1 MIFNTPSTK
10 QSPAGGSLQKSPHH
24 KSTSALS
31 DLQSGQPQ
39 ELAKHTPVSA
49 TQSFAYPHHKQS
61 YSSMHSE
68 QSFASDY
75 TQSPSY
81 LSSAAFNDDFD
92 TSPPSSVVSANT
104 SFMYQ
109 GQRRD
114 HHSLRDFDLTEDFL
128 QHLSRERREG
138 FSPPPTNPLPQ
149 THLSPRRPNTDSGYG
164 SSRLL
169 PVTSSPLSQKRS
181 SSPSPDVQ
189 YPADPRSGYL
199 NHGGVGVSN
208 RFRSSS
214 PDLYLPAPDFQQTY
228 SSSYQPPSTFSRT
241 LPNPNQR
248 PSHQSHASTSG
259 PSKPAYK
266 LNTAPPNPNWY
277 NNGGADQSY
286 QDAGPRGGEQH
297 QSAISGHPAPAGQ
310 KIPAPGRR
318 KPSEESYDLQ
328 EMLKIWD
335 ESNKNPFGEGTLV

>member
-1 MIFNTPSTK
+1 MIFNTPSAK
-10 QSPAGGSLQKSPHH
+10 QSPVGGNLQKSPHH

-39 ELAKHTPVSA
+39 EQTKHTPISA
-49 TQSFAYPHHKQS
+49 TQSFVYRPHHKQS

-75 TQSPSY
+75 AQSPY
-81 LSSAAFNDDFD
+81 LSSPAFNEDFD

-104 SFMYQ
+104 SFIHQ

-114 HHSLRDFDLTEDFL
+114 HSLRDFDLTEDFL

-138 FSPPPTNPLPQ
+138 FSPPPTNPSPQ
-149 THLSPRRPNTDSGYG
+149 PHLSPRRPNTDSGYG

-189 YPADPRSGYL
+189 YPADPRSGYVM
-199 NHGGVGVSN
+199 NHGGAT

-241 LPNPNQR
+241 LPNPNLR
-248 PSHQSHASTSG
+248 PSQQSHTSAGG

-277 NNGGADQSY
+277 NNGGTDQSY
-286 QDAGPRGGEQH
+286 QDPGLRGGEQH
-297 QSAISGHPAPAGQ
+297 PSAVGVHPAPTGQ